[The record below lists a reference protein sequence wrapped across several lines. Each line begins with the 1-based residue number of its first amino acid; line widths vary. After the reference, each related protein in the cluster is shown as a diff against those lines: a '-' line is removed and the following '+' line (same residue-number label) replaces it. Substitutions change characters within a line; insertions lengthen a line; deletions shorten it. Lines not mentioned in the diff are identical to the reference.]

1 MTDNPAPRPAAPLPG
16 GGPIRLSRGIVVP
29 VHGRYFY
36 LPNTATAPLY
46 RSTDLSGPDLISK
59 VRQ

>member
-1 MTDNPAPRPAAPLPG
+1 MTDTHTPRSAAPLAG

-29 VHGRYFY
+29 VHGRYVY
-36 LPNTATAPLY
+36 LPNTAASPFY
-46 RSTDLSGPDLISK
+46 RSIGSSGSDLTSK

>member
-1 MTDNPAPRPAAPLPG
+1 MTHTPAPHTPVSRPVAPLPG
-16 GGPIRLSRGIVVP
+16 GGPIRLTRGTVIC

-36 LPNTATAPLY
+36 LPHTAASPLY
-46 RSTDLSGPDLISK
+46 RSSDIAAK

>member
-1 MTDNPAPRPAAPLPG
+1 MTDNHAPHPAAPLPG
-16 GGPIRLSRGIVVP
+16 GGPIRLSRGTVIQ

-36 LPNTATAPLY
+36 LPNTAAAPLY
-46 RSTDLSGPDLISK
+46 RSPDLSGK

>member
-1 MTDNPAPRPAAPLPG
+1 MTDTPAPRPAAPLTG
-16 GGPIRLSRGIVVP
+16 GGPIRLSRGTVVP

-36 LPNTATAPLY
+36 LPNTVAAPLY
-46 RSTDLSGPDLISK
+46 RSTDLTGK

>member
-1 MTDNPAPRPAAPLPG
+1 MTDTPASRPAAPLPG
-16 GGPIRLSRGIVVP
+16 GGPIRLSRGTVVP

-36 LPNTATAPLY
+36 LPNTAPAPLY
-46 RSTDLSGPDLISK
+46 RSIDLSGPDLTSK